1 MGSLDTAVY
10 TCTNTF
16 GLKNMIRQLKK
27 KTTCGIDINLFKS
40 FKSLDSHL
48 IKLP

>member
-16 GLKNMIRQLKK
+16 GLKKYNTTIKK

-40 FKSLDSHL
+40 LKSLDSHL